1 MLRWSDRTLLFSVRS
16 DGVPASSQAKTMET
30 CWTGLWL
37 RSVSCDRTR
46 PVVAPGDL
54 DLSGVDQTLGGNVQ
68 SLPLERPVS
77 RCRAVCELLFCFLS
91 YFIGGHHK
99 SRRIVT

>member
-1 MLRWSDRTLLFSVRS
+1 MLRWSDRTLLVSVRS
-16 DGVPASSQAKTMET
+16 DDVPTSDRAKTMET
-30 CWTGLWL
+30 GWTELWL
-37 RSVSCDRTR
+37 CPVSCDRTR

-77 RCRAVCELLFCFLS
+77 RNHAEFQLFPVSFS
-91 YFIGGHHK
+91 IP
-99 SRRIVT
+99 SRGPHIS